1 MYICYKQNNENMNYE
16 VVREAFILATNYTQD
31 ELKTMLEEH
40 YSQLTFEDKILDV
53 VLRYYKSDRKEVLGQ
68 KRHPE
73 LVEARHLTMH
83 MMRKHLADKKLKA
96 IAKYFGKKDHST
108 VIHADKSV
116 RDRLFYDEKY
126 QQQYEEID
134 NIISKL
140 TETLA

>member
-1 MYICYKQNNENMNYE
+1 MNYE

-31 ELKTMLEEH
+31 ELKNMLEEH

>member
-1 MYICYKQNNENMNYE
+1 
-16 VVREAFILATNYTQD
+16 
-31 ELKTMLEEH
+31 
-40 YSQLTFEDKILDV
+40 

>member
-1 MYICYKQNNENMNYE
+1 MLQTNNENMNYE

-140 TETLA
+140 AETLA